1 MEPTMPQPKRTMLDK
16 LATPVLLTH
25 TTASST
31 QRPTAEAFV
40 RDVFAEHYGAQV
52 SSFAPT
58 LTLFEQDAQLIAAA
72 GWRSAGDERL
82 FLERYLDAPIE
93 QAVAQLAGQPI
104 TRERIVEVG
113 NLATTRQGSSVQVI
127 FLLAEHFYRS
137 GFEWVVFTATRE
149 LVRIFTR
156 LGLPLL
162 ALAPA
167 DPSRL
172 GDEAAAWGSYYDTQ
186 PIVVAGRIRLGLER
200 IGKLEVTA

>member
-1 MEPTMPQPKRTMLDK
+1 MPQPKRTMFDK

-25 TTASST
+25 TTAGSA

-40 RDVFAEHYGAQV
+40 RDVFAEHYQASV

-58 LTLFEQDAQLIAAA
+58 LTLFEQDEQLIAAA
-72 GWRSAGDERL
+72 GWRSAGDEPL

-93 QAVAQLAGQPI
+93 HSVAQLAGQNVA
-104 TRERIVEVG
+104 RDRIVEVG
-113 NLATTRQGSSVQVI
+113 NLATTRQGSSVHVI
-127 FLLAEHFYRS
+127 FLLAEHFHRS

-172 GDEAAAWGSYYDTQ
+172 GDEAAAWGSYYDTK

-200 IGKLEVTA
+200 IGKLEVSA